1 MLLLVT
7 YPRESMITRHHL
19 YVNCLGDENNLYC
32 ILIVPHIILWKFVPF
47 LDYNFFNLSLDLNW
61 IDHWEED
68 REIWEL
74 VCNEIRSIPG
84 SDNEIRI
91 NFWSKRTREIFPSGD
106 GKNTIR
112 ADKFDTVNLCDD
124 DKEENAIRK
133 NTLIAGKRLSA
144 FLTATTVA
152 GNNWGKFNDNRE
164 RREK

>member
-1 MLLLVT
+1 MKL
-7 YPRESMITRHHL
+7 E
-19 YVNCLGDENNLYC
+19 
-32 ILIVPHIILWKFVPF
+32 LIF
-47 LDYNFFNLSLDLNW
+47 D
-61 IDHWEED
+61 
-68 REIWEL
+68 
-74 VCNEIRSIPG
+74 
-84 SDNEIRI
+84 
-91 NFWSKRTREIFPSGD
+91 RTREIFPSGD